1 VTNDKYDFDKE
12 VNITLSQAKMAILME
27 ICTKISRFGLA
38 PEEEHVLR
46 EIESAAESEIDF
58 ILDPDYKSMMES
70 IRSKLRA
77 ELDL

>member
-27 ICTKISRFGLA
+27 ICTRIAQFGLS

-58 ILDPDYKSMMES
+58 IFDPDYKSMMES
-70 IRSKLRA
+70 IRRKLRA

>member
-1 VTNDKYDFDKE
+1 MTNHKYDFDKE

-27 ICTKISRFGLA
+27 ICTKIARFGLA

>member
-1 VTNDKYDFDKE
+1 MTNDKYDFDKE
-12 VNITLSQAKMAILME
+12 VNITLPQGKMAILME
-27 ICTKISRFGLA
+27 ICSKLARFDLA

-58 ILDPDYKSMMES
+58 IFDPDYKSVMEH
-70 IRSKLRA
+70 IRKKLRA

>member
-1 VTNDKYDFDKE
+1 VTNDKYDFDKK

-27 ICTKISRFGLA
+27 ICTKLAQFGLS

-46 EIESAAESEIDF
+46 EIEAAAESEIDF
-58 ILDPDYKSMMES
+58 IFAPDYPSVMDS
-70 IRSKLRA
+70 IRRKLRA